1 MHLFHFSEECLS
13 VLMKRASEY
22 LEGTPGKR
30 TAKVRVYGQRMSKL
44 FILIGMM
51 ADKTAKISWSL
62 IV

>member
-1 MHLFHFSEECLS
+1 
-13 VLMKRASEY
+13 MK
-22 LEGTPGKR
+22 GTPGKR

-51 ADKTAKISWSL
+51 ADKTVKISWSL